1 MLLKILGLLCHLEL
15 LATARPKLASTGLR
29 QTGGGRCSSGMF
41 LMIISVYVPTFR
53 APRHIKKAFW
63 NDLQMCLAAVPGS
76 DKLLILG
83 DFNVRVHCR
92 LL

>member
-1 MLLKILGLLCHLEL
+1 MSSRII
-15 LATARPKLASTGLR
+15 TTRPKLASTGLR
-29 QTGGGRCSSGMF
+29 QAEGGRCSSDMF